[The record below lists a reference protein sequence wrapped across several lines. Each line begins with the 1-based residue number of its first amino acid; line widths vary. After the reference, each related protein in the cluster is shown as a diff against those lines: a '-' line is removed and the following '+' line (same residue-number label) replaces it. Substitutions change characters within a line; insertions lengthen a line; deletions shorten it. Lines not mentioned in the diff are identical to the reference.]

1 MRYFENY
8 YLNMLV
14 KFLYVFLLFGLTI
27 PANLYG
33 QSLYLTVRSNSE
45 TETKTIDSISYQKI
59 FENFLNLQNEVDD
72 LKKKLLKTGYIESEI
87 IELKKQND
95 STYVALF
102 HLNHYYENVRVYF
115 DTSFDRNNLKLI
127 PAKVSDAYFDI
138 KMEQLESALSTLNA
152 EISNQGDPFS
162 TLQLTDIKKSNDG
175 LLYANMV
182 IVEKNQR
189 TIDSIIVKGYEKF
202 PKAFVKHYLKIKQKQ
217 PFNLKTIQDKTSEL
231 ENLQFANQIKTPE
244 VLFTKD
250 STILYIY
257 VEKQKS
263 NAFDGFLGFGT
274 NTETN
279 KIEFDGYL
287 NLNLINNLNYGESF
301 SLLYKSDEGQQQ
313 TFDVKARLPY
323 LFGTPVGTELGL
335 NIFKRDSSF
344 VTVAQSARLEYQI
357 HPKHQVAIGI
367 NALTS
372 TNLLDIGTP
381 LIADFKSSFYTLNY
395 LHLNAQ
401 KFDRLFPINF
411 LFDITAGFGNRTFEA
426 VDEPQ
431 TKFDL
436 NTFKIFNLNYKN
448 SVYVRLNTGILV
460 SDTYFENELLR
471 FGGINSIRGFEENSL
486 LADLFSVINT
496 EYRYRVS
503 NSLYVHSVIDAAY
516 FENKLF
522 DTQEKLFGFGFGFG
536 LLTNAGLFKFNYTS
550 GKSENQSFKL
560 SDSKIHISLTA
571 VF

>member
-1 MRYFENY
+1 MPI
-8 YLNMLV
+8 
-14 KFLYVFLLFGLTI
+14 KFLYILLLFGWTI
-27 PANLYG
+27 PTNLYG
-33 QSLYLTVRSNSE
+33 QSLYLTIKGNSD
-45 TETKTIDSISYQKI
+45 TETKTIDSLSYHKT
-59 FENFLNLQNEVDD
+59 FANYLNLENEVHKF
-72 LKKKLLKTGYIESEI
+72 KKKLLKTGYIESELI
-87 IELKKQND
+87 HLKKQND
-95 STYVALF
+95 STYTALF
-102 HLNHYYENVRVYF
+102 HLNQYYETVRIYF
-115 DTSFDRNNLKLI
+115 DTSLNRNNLKLI
-127 PAKVSDAYFDI
+127 PATVSDTYFDI
-138 KMEQLESALSTLNA
+138 KMEQLEYALSTLNA

-175 LLYANMV
+175 LLYAHMV

-202 PKAFVKHYLKIKQKQ
+202 PKSYVKHYLKIKQNQ
-217 PFNLKTIQDKTSEL
+217 PFNLKTIQDKTSAL

-287 NLNLINNLNYGESF
+287 NLNLVNNLNYGESF
-301 SLLYKSDEGQQQ
+301 RLLYKSDEGQQQ

-323 LFGTPVGTELGL
+323 LFGSPIGTELGL

-344 VTVAQSARLEYQI
+344 VTVSQSARLEYQI

-367 NALTS
+367 NALSS
-372 TNLLDIGTP
+372 TNLLDLGTP
-381 LIADFKSSFYTLNY
+381 LIADFKSTYYTINY
-395 LHLNAQ
+395 LHLNSQ

-411 LFDITAGFGNRTFEA
+411 LFDMTAGFGSRTFEA

-431 TKFDL
+431 TKLDL
-436 NTFKIFNLNYKN
+436 NTFKIFNLNNKN
-448 SVYVRLNTGILV
+448 SVYVRLNTGLLL
-460 SDTYFENELLR
+460 SDTYLENELLR

-516 FENKLF
+516 FENKIF
-522 DTQEKLFGFGFGFG
+522 ETQEKLFGFGFGFG
-536 LLTNAGLFKFNYTS
+536 LLTNAGLFKFNYTTA
-550 GKSENQSFKL
+550 KTENQSFKI

-571 VF
+571 LF

>member
-1 MRYFENY
+1 MP
-8 YLNMLV
+8 V
-14 KFLYVFLLFGLTI
+14 KFLYILLLFGWTI
-27 PANLYG
+27 PTNLYG
-33 QSLYLTVRSNSE
+33 QSLYLTIKGNSD
-45 TETKTIDSISYQKI
+45 TETKTIDSLSYQKT
-59 FENFLNLQNEVDD
+59 FENYLNLENEVHKF
-72 LKKKLLKTGYIESEI
+72 KKKLLKTGYIESELI
-87 IELKKQND
+87 HLKKQND
-95 STYVALF
+95 STYTALF
-102 HLNHYYENVRVYF
+102 HLNQYYETVRIYF
-115 DTSFDRNNLKLI
+115 DTSLNRNNLKLI
-127 PAKVSDAYFDI
+127 PATVSDTYFDI
-138 KMEQLESALSTLNA
+138 KMEQLEHALSTLNA

-175 LLYANMV
+175 LLYAHMV

-202 PKAFVKHYLKIKQKQ
+202 PKSYVKHYLKIKQNQ
-217 PFNLKTIQDKTSEL
+217 PFNLKTIQDKTSAL

-287 NLNLINNLNYGESF
+287 NLNLVNNLNYGESF
-301 SLLYKSDEGQQQ
+301 RLLYKSDEGQQQ

-323 LFGTPVGTELGL
+323 LFGSPIGTELGL

-344 VTVAQSARLEYQI
+344 VTVSQSARLEYQI

-367 NALTS
+367 NALSS
-372 TNLLDIGTP
+372 TNLLDLGTP
-381 LIADFKSSFYTLNY
+381 LIADFKSTYYTINY
-395 LHLNAQ
+395 LHLNSQ

-411 LFDITAGFGNRTFEA
+411 LFDMTAGFGSRTFEA

-431 TKFDL
+431 TKLDL
-436 NTFKIFNLNYKN
+436 NTFKIFNLNNKN
-448 SVYVRLNTGILV
+448 SVYVRLNTGLLL
-460 SDTYFENELLR
+460 SDTYLENELLR

-516 FENKLF
+516 FENKIF
-522 DTQEKLFGFGFGFG
+522 ETQEKLFGFGFGFG
-536 LLTNAGLFKFNYTS
+536 LLTNAGLFKFNYTTA
-550 GKSENQSFKL
+550 KTENQSFKL

-571 VF
+571 LF

>member
-1 MRYFENY
+1 MPI
-8 YLNMLV
+8 
-14 KFLYVFLLFGLTI
+14 KFLYILLLFGWTI
-27 PANLYG
+27 PTNLYG
-33 QSLYLTVRSNSE
+33 QSLYLTIKGNSD
-45 TETKTIDSISYQKI
+45 TETKTIDSLSYQKT
-59 FENFLNLQNEVDD
+59 FENYLNLENEVYEF
-72 LKKKLLKTGYIESEI
+72 KKKLLKTGYIESELI
-87 IELKKQND
+87 HLKKQND
-95 STYVALF
+95 STYAALF
-102 HLNHYYENVRVYF
+102 HLNQYYETVRIYF
-115 DTSFDRNNLKLI
+115 DTSLNRNNLKLI
-127 PAKVSDAYFDI
+127 PATVSDTYFDI
-138 KMEQLESALSTLNA
+138 KMEQLEYALSTLNA

-162 TLQLTDIKKSNDG
+162 TLQLTDIRKSNDG
-175 LLYANMV
+175 LLYAHMV

-202 PKAFVKHYLKIKQKQ
+202 PKSYVKHYLKIKQNQ
-217 PFNLKTIQDKTSEL
+217 PFNLKTIQDKTSAL

-287 NLNLINNLNYGESF
+287 NLNLVNNLNYGESF
-301 SLLYKSDEGQQQ
+301 RLLYKSDEGQQQ

-323 LFGTPVGTELGL
+323 LFGSPIGTELGL

-344 VTVAQSARLEYQI
+344 VTVSQSARLEYQI

-372 TNLLDIGTP
+372 TNLLDLGTP
-381 LIADFKSSFYTLNY
+381 LIADFKSTYYTINY
-395 LHLNAQ
+395 LHLNSQ

-411 LFDITAGFGNRTFEA
+411 LFDITAGFGSRTFEA

-431 TKFDL
+431 KKLDL
-436 NTFKIFNLNYKN
+436 NTFKIFNLNDKN
-448 SVYVRLNTGILV
+448 SVYVRLNTGLLL
-460 SDTYFENELLR
+460 SDTYLENELLR

-486 LADLFSVINT
+486 LANLFSVINT

-516 FENKLF
+516 FENKIF
-522 DTQEKLFGFGFGFG
+522 ETQEKLFGFGFGFG
-536 LLTNAGLFKFNYTS
+536 LLTNAGLFKFNYTTA
-550 GKSENQSFKL
+550 KTENQSFKL
-560 SDSKIHISLTA
+560 SDSKIHISLTTL
-571 VF
+571 F

>member
-1 MRYFENY
+1 MP
-8 YLNMLV
+8 V
-14 KFLYVFLLFGLTI
+14 KFLYILLLFGWTI
-27 PANLYG
+27 PTNLYG
-33 QSLYLTVRSNSE
+33 QSLYLTIKGNSD
-45 TETKTIDSISYQKI
+45 TETKTIDSLSYQKT
-59 FENFLNLQNEVDD
+59 FENYLNLENEVHKF
-72 LKKKLLKTGYIESEI
+72 KKKLLKTGYIESELI
-87 IELKKQND
+87 HLKKQND
-95 STYVALF
+95 STYTALF
-102 HLNHYYENVRVYF
+102 HLNQYYETVRIYF
-115 DTSFDRNNLKLI
+115 DTSVNRNNLKLI
-127 PAKVSDAYFDI
+127 LATVSDTYFDI
-138 KMEQLESALSTLNA
+138 KMEQLEHALSTLNA

-162 TLQLTDIKKSNDG
+162 TLQLTDIRKSNDG
-175 LLYANMV
+175 LLYAHMV

-202 PKAFVKHYLKIKQKQ
+202 PKSYVKHYLKIKQNQ
-217 PFNLKTIQDKTSEL
+217 PFNLKTIQDKTSAL

-287 NLNLINNLNYGESF
+287 NLNLVNNLNYGESF
-301 SLLYKSDEGQQQ
+301 RLLYKSDEGQQQ

-323 LFGTPVGTELGL
+323 LFGSPIGTELGL

-344 VTVAQSARLEYQI
+344 VTVSQSARLEYQI

-367 NALTS
+367 NALSS
-372 TNLLDIGTP
+372 TNLLDLGTP
-381 LIADFKSSFYTLNY
+381 LIADFKSTYYTINY
-395 LHLNAQ
+395 LHLNSQ

-411 LFDITAGFGNRTFEA
+411 LFDMTAGFGSRTFEA

-431 TKFDL
+431 TKLDL
-436 NTFKIFNLNYKN
+436 NTFKIFNLNNKN
-448 SVYVRLNTGILV
+448 SVYVRLNTGLLL
-460 SDTYFENELLR
+460 SDTYLENELLR

-516 FENKLF
+516 FENKIF
-522 DTQEKLFGFGFGFG
+522 ETQEKLFGFGFGFG
-536 LLTNAGLFKFNYTS
+536 LLTNAGLFKFNYTTA
-550 GKSENQSFKL
+550 KTENQSFKI

-571 VF
+571 LF

>member
-1 MRYFENY
+1 
-8 YLNMLV
+8 
-14 KFLYVFLLFGLTI
+14 
-27 PANLYG
+27 
-33 QSLYLTVRSNSE
+33 
-45 TETKTIDSISYQKI
+45 
-59 FENFLNLQNEVDD
+59 
-72 LKKKLLKTGYIESEI
+72 
-87 IELKKQND
+87 
-95 STYVALF
+95 
-102 HLNHYYENVRVYF
+102 
-115 DTSFDRNNLKLI
+115 
-127 PAKVSDAYFDI
+127 
-138 KMEQLESALSTLNA
+138 
-152 EISNQGDPFS
+152 
-162 TLQLTDIKKSNDG
+162 
-175 LLYANMV
+175 
-182 IVEKNQR
+182 
-189 TIDSIIVKGYEKF
+189 
-202 PKAFVKHYLKIKQKQ
+202 LKIKQGQ

-301 SLLYKSDEGQQQ
+301 RLLYKSDEGQQQ

-323 LFGTPVGTELGL
+323 LFGSPIGTELGL

-411 LFDITAGFGNRTFEA
+411 LFDITAGFGNRTFEG

-436 NTFKIFNLNYKN
+436 NTFKIFNLNDKN
-448 SVYVRLNTGILV
+448 SVYVRLNTGVLV
-460 SDTYFENELLR
+460 SDTYLENELLR

-550 GKSENQSFKL
+550 GKSENQSFKF

-571 VF
+571 IF

>member
-1 MRYFENY
+1 MP
-8 YLNMLV
+8 V
-14 KFLYVFLLFGLTI
+14 KFLLCIIIIGLSI
-27 PANLYG
+27 SSNLYG
-33 QSLYLTVRSNSE
+33 QSLYLNIEGNSE
-45 TETKTIDSISYQKI
+45 IETKAIDSIAYQKK
-59 FENFLNLQNEVDD
+59 FENYLNLQNEIENF
-72 LKKKLLKTGYIESEI
+72 KKKLLKKGFIESELI
-87 IELKKQND
+87 HLKKQND
-95 STYVALF
+95 STYAALF
-102 HLNHYYENVRVYF
+102 HLNDYYEMVRVYY
-115 DTSFDRNNLKLI
+115 DGAFDRTNLKLI
-127 PAKVSDAYFDI
+127 PAAVSDLYFEI
-138 KMEQLESALSTLNA
+138 KMVDLENALSTLNA

-162 TLQLTDIKKSNDG
+162 TLQLTDIKKSTDG
-175 LLYANMV
+175 LLYANMM

-189 TIDSIIVKGYEKF
+189 NIDSIIIKGYEKF
-202 PKAFVKHYLKIKQKQ
+202 PKSFVRHYLKIKQNQ
-217 PFNLKTIQDKTSEL
+217 PFNLKTIQDKTSDL

-301 SLLYKSDEGQQQ
+301 RLLYKSDEGQQQ

-323 LFGTPVGTELGL
+323 LFGSPIGTELGL

-344 VTVAQSARLEYQI
+344 VTVAQSARLEYQM

-381 LIADFKSSFYTLNY
+381 LIADFKSTFYTLNY
-395 LHLNAQ
+395 QHLNAQ

-426 VDEPQ
+426 VDESQ

-436 NTFKIFNLNYKN
+436 NTFKIFNLNDKN

-516 FENKLF
+516 FENQLF

-550 GKSENQSFKL
+550 GKSENQNFKF